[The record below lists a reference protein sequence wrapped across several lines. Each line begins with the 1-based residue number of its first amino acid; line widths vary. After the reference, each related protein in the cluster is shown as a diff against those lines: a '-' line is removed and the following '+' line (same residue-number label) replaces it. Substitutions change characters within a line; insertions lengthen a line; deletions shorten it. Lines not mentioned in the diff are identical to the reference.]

1 MPETKDIHSRLAAI
15 GYPRAESE
23 RLAVLV
29 ERVRALKKEK
39 NACLLAHSYQRP
51 EIFEVAD
58 VIGDSLALSRKAEK
72 VESAIIVFCGVH
84 FMAETAKILNPT
96 RTVLL
101 PNLAAGCSLA
111 ESVEAGALEVRII
124 ELKAKYSDLAVVA
137 YVNTTAAVKAFADTV
152 CTSAN
157 APEVVNALPNKNILF
172 LPDRNLA
179 AWVAQNTS
187 KNIIAWDGD
196 CYVHEEISGDSVA
209 QMKAQHPHAKV
220 LVHPECR
227 TDVIKLA
234 DAVLSTEGMLAWAKK
249 SDAKEFVIV
258 TECGLS
264 DRLLQ
269 EMPDR
274 IFYRSCQV
282 CKYMKAIT
290 LEDVVTSLEKNRFVI
305 TVPEDIRL
313 RAEKAVRRML
323 ELTAAPAGGSAP
335 KGRDLAHPPAG
346 GA

>member
-1 MPETKDIHSRLAAI
+1 MIELKDIHDRLGAI
-15 GYPRAESE
+15 GYSRDESG

-29 ERVRALKKEK
+29 NRVLALKKER
-39 NACLLAHSYQRP
+39 NACLLVHSYQRP

-58 VIGDSLALSRKAEK
+58 AIGDSLALSRKAEK
-72 VESAIIVFCGVH
+72 VETDVIVFCGVH
-84 FMAETAKILNPT
+84 FMAETAKILNPS

-111 ESVEAGALEVRII
+111 ESAEAGALEARIK
-124 ELKAKYSDLAVVA
+124 ELKGKYDDLAVVS
-137 YVNTTAAVKAFADTV
+137 YVNTTAAVKALSDTV

-179 AWVAQNTS
+179 AWVAENTD
-187 KNIIAWDGD
+187 KNIIPWEGG
-196 CYVHEEISGDSVA
+196 CYVHEDITGDSVA
-209 QMKAQHPHAKV
+209 MMKAQHPQAKV

-227 TDVIKLA
+227 TDVLRLA
-234 DAVLSTEGMLAWAKK
+234 DAVLSTEGMLTWVKK

-264 DRLLQ
+264 DRFLM

-274 IFYRSCQV
+274 TFYRSCQV

-290 LEDVVTSLEKNRFVI
+290 LEDVVASLEKNQFEI
-305 TVPEDIRL
+305 TIPEDIRL

-323 ELTAAPAGGSAP
+323 ELTSAP
-335 KGRDLAHPPAG
+335 KPRG
-346 GA
+346 